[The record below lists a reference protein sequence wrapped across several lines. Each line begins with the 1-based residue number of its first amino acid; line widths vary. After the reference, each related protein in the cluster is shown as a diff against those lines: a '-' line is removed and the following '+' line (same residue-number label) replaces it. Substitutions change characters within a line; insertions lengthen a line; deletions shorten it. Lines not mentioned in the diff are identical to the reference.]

1 MKNEEQLFWK
11 FGKSFRKGTVLFRE
25 GDLGRDMFIVQQGK
39 VQVKK
44 RVGSTEEVLAELS
57 TGEFFGEMALLIGQD
72 RSATVEVI
80 EDSKLLV
87 ISPETFA
94 SLLKSD
100 IEIALKMLKKM
111 AARLRALDEHLETA
125 LLEAKKEKEPGGTET
140 LPPVSPIPSHRPD

>member
-25 GDLGRDMFIVQQGK
+25 GDLGRDMFIVQQGR

-57 TGEFFGEMALLIGQD
+57 AGEFFGEMALLIGLD

-87 ISPETFA
+87 ISPDTFA

-111 AARLRALDEHLETA
+111 AARLRALDEYLETA
-125 LLEAKKEKEPGGTET
+125 LLEAKKEKG
-140 LPPVSPIPSHRPD
+140 PD

>member
-11 FGKSFRKGTVLFRE
+11 FGKNFSKGTVLFRE

-44 RVGSTEEVLAELS
+44 RVGSTEELLAELS
-57 TGEFFGEMALLIGQD
+57 AGEFFGEMALLIGLD

-87 ISPETFA
+87 INPETFM

-111 AARLRALDEHLETA
+111 AARLRAVDEHLETA
-125 LLEAKKEKEPGGTET
+125 LLEAKKEKGPG
-140 LPPVSPIPSHRPD
+140 

>member
-1 MKNEEQLFWK
+1 MKNGEQLFWK
-11 FGKSFRKGTVLFRE
+11 FGKSFPKGTVLFRE

-39 VQVKK
+39 VKVKK
-44 RVGSTEEVLAELS
+44 KVGCTEEVLAELS
-57 TGEFFGEMALLIGQD
+57 AGEFFGEMALLVGQD

-87 ISPETFA
+87 ISPETFT

-100 IEIALKMLKKM
+100 IEIGLKMLKKM

-125 LLEAKKEKEPGGTET
+125 LLEAKKEKEPG
-140 LPPVSPIPSHRPD
+140 

>member
-11 FGKSFRKGTVLFRE
+11 FGKSFRKGTILFRE
-25 GDLGRDMFIVQQGK
+25 GDLGREMFIIQQGK
-39 VQVKK
+39 VQVRK
-44 RVGSTEEVLAELS
+44 RVGKTEEPLAELS
-57 TGEFFGEMALLIGQD
+57 AGEFFGEMALLIGMD

-87 ISPETFA
+87 INPETFA

-111 AARLRALDEHLETA
+111 AARLRALDEHLEAA
-125 LLEAKKEKEPGGTET
+125 LLEAKKEKES
-140 LPPVSPIPSHRPD
+140 V

>member
-11 FGKSFRKGTVLFRE
+11 FGKSFPKGTVLFRE

-44 RVGSTEEVLAELS
+44 SVGSTEEILAELS
-57 TGEFFGEMALLIGQD
+57 AGEFFGEMALLIGLD

-111 AARLRALDEHLETA
+111 AARLRALDEHLEA
-125 LLEAKKEKEPGGTET
+125 AILEAKKEKGPG
-140 LPPVSPIPSHRPD
+140 

>member
-39 VQVKK
+39 VQVRK
-44 RVGSTEEVLAELS
+44 RVGNTEEVLAELS
-57 TGEFFGEMALLIGQD
+57 AGEFFGEMALLIAQD

-111 AARLRALDEHLETA
+111 AARLRALDEYLEAA
-125 LLEAKKEKEPGGTET
+125 LLEAKKEKGPG
-140 LPPVSPIPSHRPD
+140 

>member
-11 FGKSFRKGTVLFRE
+11 FGKSFSKGTVLFRE

-44 RVGSTEEVLAELS
+44 RVGSTEELLAELS
-57 TGEFFGEMALLIGQD
+57 AGEFFGEMALLIGLD

-87 ISPETFA
+87 INPETFM

-125 LLEAKKEKEPGGTET
+125 LLEAKKERGPG
-140 LPPVSPIPSHRPD
+140 

>member
-25 GDLGRDMFIVQQGK
+25 GELGRDMFIVQQGK
-39 VQVKK
+39 VQVRK
-44 RVGSTEEVLAELS
+44 RVGNSERVLAELS
-57 TGEFFGEMALLIGQD
+57 AGEFFGEMALLIGQD

-87 ISPETFA
+87 VTPETFA

-125 LLEAKKEKEPGGTET
+125 LLEAKKEKGPG
-140 LPPVSPIPSHRPD
+140 